1 MNFRKIGCLV
11 GISIFTF
18 CSIVTHAAE
27 SQLRIFLGND
37 APDVQ
42 LSIYNIA
49 ENRENGFELLP
60 QFDGVDIEFDK
71 LDTAQ
76 SSKEAAEA
84 VYQWIVQQE
93 IKEDQ
98 TCLTN
103 EEGKANFSVDSGLYL
118 LAKISDEGQMAPV
131 LINVLEEF
139 EGEYIDIS
147 PKYSPNQPDKP
158 DEPDKPDKPD
168 EPEQPDE
175 PDKPDKPDEP
185 EQPDKSDNS
194 KKPDAPNTGDETNIL
209 LWCGVAGAALAGMI
223 VVFLKIRKR

>member
-1 MNFRKIGCLV
+1 MNFRKMGCLM
-11 GISIFTF
+11 GISIFTL
-18 CSIVTHAAE
+18 CSIVTQAAE

-49 ENRENGFELLP
+49 ENTENGFELLP

-84 VYQWIVQQE
+84 VYEWIVQQE

-118 LAKISDEGQMAPV
+118 LAKISDEGEMAPA
-131 LINVLEEF
+131 LLNVLEEF

-158 DEPDKPDKPD
+158 NEPDEPDKPD
-168 EPEQPDE
+168 EPEQPDN
-175 PDKPDKPDEP
+175 PDGP
-185 EQPDKSDNS
+185 DNS
-194 KKPDAPNTGDETNIL
+194 KKPDAPNTGDEANIL
-209 LWCGVAGAALAGMI
+209 LWCGVAGAALVGMI
-223 VVFLKIRKR
+223 VVFFKIRKH